1 MPPTTISNIITNA
14 LLEIG
19 AYSQGDS
26 IPASE
31 AAFGMSK
38 VRRMLDSWMSDNLYI
53 YAVDFLQFI
62 LIPNVQPLLIGEGV
76 SVTAVSSDGNNA
88 TYIGRNNYVE
98 GDIVSTGKIGI
109 LGGLQFNVLQ
119 QIVQSATPTQF
130 VLPNAGAVVGLTP
143 LVAPFGQAIYST
155 QPIDVF
161 PNYLTTAQRPEAIH
175 DANIILNNLSPVVK
189 CPLRIRDK
197 DWWMANSIPSVP
209 TSIPTDLFYE
219 PAFPNGE
226 IRLWPLQNVTFGLEL
241 ETWTNLAQFT
251 SLTQQFWMPPGY
263 EDAVTYGLAVSLAP
277 SYGRPLDQ
285 TLLMLATNAKGKIQ
299 NKNSQS
305 PKLATRDSGI
315 PRGNRGGTLFNWLN
329 GTTVPPR

>member
-1 MPPTTISNIITNA
+1 MPPTTITNIVTNA

-19 AYSQGDS
+19 AYAQGEA
-26 IPASE
+26 IPLEDAT
-31 AAFGMSK
+31 FGMSK
-38 VRRMLDSWMSDNLYI
+38 VRRMLDAWVSDNLYI

-62 LIPNVQPLLIGEGV
+62 IVPNVQPLLIGEGV
-76 SVTAVSSDGNNA
+76 SVTSVSSDGVNA

-109 LGGLQFNVLQ
+109 LGGLQFNLSS

-130 VLPNAGAVVGLTP
+130 VLPNPGAVVGATPTLT
-143 LVAPFGQAIYST
+143 GQAIYST

-161 PNYLTTAQRPEAIH
+161 PNYLTTTQRPEAIH

-197 DWWMANSIPSVP
+197 DWWIANSIPSVP

-226 IRLWPLQNVTFGLEL
+226 IRLWPLQNVTYGLEL

-263 EDAVTYGLAVSLAP
+263 EDAVTYGLAVSMAP
-277 SYGRPLDQ
+277 SYGRPLDA
-285 TLLMLATNAKGKIQ
+285 TLATLAVNAKGKIQ
-299 NKNSQS
+299 TKNSQS
-305 PKLATRDSGI
+305 PKMATRDSGI